1 MTAVLEPTAIVPRP
15 RNADFTDELPAD
27 ITDLVARVQ
36 AGDTSA
42 FDGIY
47 RRYYD
52 PVFRFIW
59 FRVTS
64 RAVAEDLTSEVFLRA
79 LKRIGS
85 FTWQGRDLGAWL
97 ITIARNIVA
106 DYYKSSRYKLE
117 FLTGDVLDHHESVD
131 QSIEGDP
138 ERAATD
144 HLTNETLLA
153 AIDQLNPH
161 QQQCIRLRFLQD
173 LSVKEAADA
182 MGIEE
187 GALKALQFRATRS
200 LYRLLVGD
208 TTP

>member
-97 ITIARNIVA
+97 ITIARN
-106 DYYKSSRYKLE
+106 
-117 FLTGDVLDHHESVD
+117 
-131 QSIEGDP
+131 
-138 ERAATD
+138 
-144 HLTNETLLA
+144 
-153 AIDQLNPH
+153 
-161 QQQCIRLRFLQD
+161 
-173 LSVKEAADA
+173 
-182 MGIEE
+182 
-187 GALKALQFRATRS
+187 
-200 LYRLLVGD
+200 
-208 TTP
+208 